1 MTRHAQQG
9 IAQTR
14 NWFIAII
21 FLGIIVLLARSVI
34 FSVDKV
40 KVSKSGLREIEEKYG
55 EMYER
60 QSSVE
65 SILNEFEDNFGFEKY
80 VRENFGVVRPGEKL
94 VIVLTGKNSSSN
106 HLNSMDSQE
115 E

>member
-1 MTRHAQQG
+1 MTRHAQHG

-21 FLGIIVLLARSVI
+21 FLIVITMLVRSVVS
-34 FSVDKV
+34 SVDKV
-40 KVSKSGLREIEEKYG
+40 KVSKAGLREIEQKYG

-65 SILNEFEDNFGFEKY
+65 SVLSEFEDNFGFEKY
-80 VRENFGVVRPGEKL
+80 VRENFGVVRPGEKV
-94 VIVLTGKNSSSN
+94 VIILSNKNSSNN
-106 HLNSMDSQE
+106 HLNSLGSQE
-115 E
+115 